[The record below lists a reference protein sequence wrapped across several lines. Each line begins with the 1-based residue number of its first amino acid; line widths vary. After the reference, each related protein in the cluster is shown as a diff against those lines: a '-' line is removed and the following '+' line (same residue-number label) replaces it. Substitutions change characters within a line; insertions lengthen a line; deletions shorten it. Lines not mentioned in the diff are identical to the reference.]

1 VRFTAGP
8 FVVALAAATA
18 CASGDSSTVSA
29 AVRDSAGVTI
39 VENPAGGAAAWRLSA
54 EPVLSIGAMEGDANY
69 QLHRVNGAVR
79 LSDGR
84 VAVLNSGSQE
94 VRYYDADGRHVR
106 TTGRQG
112 GGPGE
117 FQGAF
122 TLLRSGDSVVVF
134 DTPMRRITVLSP
146 DGSLARTL
154 TLGSP
159 SDGQFPR
166 PVRMLPNGELLA
178 TNEEFLGGTPETGVR
193 RNPIEVLAYDAQ
205 GSKGA
210 SYGNHAGSEMF
221 MMVDGDAI
229 FFTTP
234 PFARATTVLAD
245 DARLVI
251 ASNDSYELRIYALGG
266 ADAGGPVLTRIVRRQ
281 HQHLPVTQAD
291 IAEAVRQRMDG
302 ITSEAG
308 RQNIERQHAAI
319 PHPATMAA
327 FGLVRLGTDGTLWVG
342 SARRPS
348 DGVPRWTVFDQEGR
362 MIGELTVPERFG
374 ILEAGE
380 DYVLG
385 RWRDELDV
393 EYVQVYRLEKP

>member
-1 VRFTAGP
+1 VRFAAGP
-8 FVVALAAATA
+8 FVLALAAATA
-18 CASGDSSTVSA
+18 CASGDSTTVNVS
-29 AVRDSAGVTI
+29 VLDSAGVTI
-39 VENPAGGAAAWRLSA
+39 VANPASGAAEWRLSA
-54 EPVLSIGAMEGDANY
+54 EPLLSIGAMEGDANQ

-84 VAVLNSGSQE
+84 IAVLNSGSQE
-94 VRYYDADGRHVR
+94 VRYYDVDGRHIR
-106 TTGRQG
+106 TSGREG

-122 TLLRSGDSVVVF
+122 TLLRSGDSVVVY

-146 DGSLARTL
+146 DGSLVRTL
-154 TLGSP
+154 LLGSP
-159 SDGQFPR
+159 TDGQFPR
-166 PVRMLPNGELLA
+166 PVHMLPNGEVVA

-193 RNPIEVLAYDAQ
+193 RNPVELLAYDAQ
-205 GSKGA
+205 GNKGA
-210 SYGNHAGSEMF
+210 SYGRHTGSEMF
-221 MMVDGDAI
+221 MMVDGEAL

-234 PFARATTVLAD
+234 PFARATTFLAD
-245 DARLVI
+245 DDRFVV
-251 ASNDSYELRIYALGG
+251 ASNDSYELRIFAL
-266 ADAGGPVLTRIVRRQ
+266 ADANEPVLTRIVRRQ
-281 HQHLPVTQAD
+281 HEHLPVTQAD
-291 IAEAVRQRMDG
+291 IDEAVRQRTDG
-302 ITSEAG
+302 VTSAAG

-319 PHPATMAA
+319 PHPATMPA
-327 FGLVRLGTDGTLWVG
+327 FGLVRMGRDGTLWVG

-348 DGVPRWTVFDQEGR
+348 DSVPRWTVFDREGR

-393 EYVQVYRLEKP
+393 EYVQLYRLEKP